1 MEQVLGQNR
10 SSSAYSDD
18 LCSSDGSYRES
29 PSVTF
34 ETFFREDG
42 VFVPFRP
49 KAPEEYSEVFR
60 LETPLKRAPALQ
72 VPQIRRFM
80 SAVKGRAAVQKKVSV
95 RHCSEKEEQDDG
107 AVFAH
112 CKSCRSQTP
121 SETTS
126 PGGPTSLSGTTTTN
140 GMKHEVDT
148 DVEDAEMSDV
158 DPDDDGRPSFCA
170 LNCED
175 FDGCNMYTVKSKG
188 QLRLQ
193 DEPPDFLQLPEPI
206 KQRTAG
212 AARVAAAARAW
223 AAATSLLPQGPAGI
237 AMLQQMQ
244 NAHQEAL
251 PPTARGP
258 APLSSSAAAIAAAL
272 AGSGAN
278 RANGMGES
286 NYAVNSSN
294 PAGYHSSHAVAEQ
307 RDAVAGPAVLALR
320 RMRTRMSALAEGRLP
335 WTFGRTG
342 PERTSQQQQA
352 QSAQAPL
359 QPTPPSQP
367 QGQQRRPM
375 IPSIGRPRSGAVSS
389 AAASGNNF
397 AEGDQAP
404 MSLVPQ
410 PPSQPKPPGNE
421 DRSSGGF
428 WRRLQRVNPFG
439 GSSSSGGAS
448 SSNGQM
454 TSNVDAAGPSA
465 AVQPSSPR
473 RPLGQATP
481 TAGLRAD
488 YTPSSAAG
496 FIDPGSPHRQA

>member
-10 SSSAYSDD
+10 SSPAYSDD

-29 PSVTF
+29 PSTTF
-34 ETFFREDG
+34 ETFLREDG
-42 VFVPFRP
+42 VFIPFRP
-49 KAPEEYSEVFR
+49 KAPEEYSEVFK
-60 LETPLKRAPALQ
+60 LEKPLKRAPALQ

-80 SAVKGRAAVQKKVSV
+80 SVVKGRAAVQKKVSI
-95 RHCSEKEEQDDG
+95 RTCSEKEEQDDG
-107 AVFAH
+107 AVFEH
-112 CKSCRSQTP
+112 CKSCKSQTP

-126 PGGPTSLSGTTTTN
+126 PGGPASLSGTTPTH

-158 DPDDDGRPSFCA
+158 EPDDEGRPSFCA

-175 FDGCNMYTVKSKG
+175 FDGCNMYTVKSHG
-188 QLRLQ
+188 PLRLQ

-223 AAATSLLPQGPAGI
+223 ATATTPLPQGPAGV

-244 NAHQEAL
+244 NANQEAL

-258 APLSSSAAAIAAAL
+258 APLSSSAAAIVAAL
-272 AGSGAN
+272 GGSGAN

-307 RDAVAGPAVLALR
+307 REAVAGPAVLALR
-320 RMRTRMSALAEGRLP
+320 RMRTRMSALAEARLP
-335 WTFGRTG
+335 WTFGRTASD
-342 PERTSQQQQA
+342 RSSQQQA
-352 QSAQAPL
+352 QSAQVPL
-359 QPTPPSQP
+359 QPTPPTQP

-375 IPSIGRPRSGAVSS
+375 IPNIGRPRSGAVSS
-389 AAASGNNF
+389 AAASGDNF
-397 AEGDQAP
+397 AEGGDQEP

-410 PPSQPKPPGNE
+410 PPSQPKPPGSE
-421 DRSSGGF
+421 ERSSGGF

-448 SSNGQM
+448 SSNGPM
-454 TSNVDAAGPSA
+454 MMNVDAAGGG
-465 AVQPSSPR
+465 QPSSPR
-473 RPLGQATP
+473 RPVGQPTP
-481 TAGLRAD
+481 TASIRAE

-496 FIDPGSPHRQA
+496 SIDPGSPNRQA